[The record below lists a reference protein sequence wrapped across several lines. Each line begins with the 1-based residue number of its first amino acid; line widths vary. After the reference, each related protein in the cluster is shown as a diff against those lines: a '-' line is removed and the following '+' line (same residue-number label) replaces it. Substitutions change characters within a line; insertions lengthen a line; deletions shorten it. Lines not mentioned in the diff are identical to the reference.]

1 MRNYKHLKFHVNDE
15 IARITLNRPEKHN
28 ALHPELM
35 EELSELC
42 ETLSKLTD
50 VRVVLLD
57 AAGKNFCAGADLEW
71 MSGQINSSFNDNKA
85 DAIRL
90 GTFFHTLS
98 TIPQPLIGVVQGR
111 VFGGGLGL
119 LACCDV
125 VIAADNAQFC
135 FSEVKLG
142 LIPATITPYIIRKIG
157 YSHARALFVTADRFD
172 AKQAHHIG
180 LVHQLVDASE
190 LTVTADRY
198 ATTLKANG
206 RLAMAQTKQLVDQFF
221 PIEPQMIDFTAE
233 MLAHVRVGD
242 EAQER
247 MQAFFAGEK

>member
-1 MRNYKHLKFHVNDE
+1 MRNYKHIKFQVDDE

-28 ALHPELM
+28 ALHPEL
-35 EELSELC
+35 LSEMTELC
-42 ETLSKLTD
+42 QTLSKLSD

-57 AAGKNFCAGADLEW
+57 AEGANFCAGADLEW
-71 MSGQINSSFNDNKA
+71 MRGQINNSFDDNKQ
-85 DAIRL
+85 DAITL

-98 TIPQPLIGVVQGR
+98 TIPQPLIGVVQGK

-119 LACCDV
+119 VACCDI
-125 VIAADNAQFC
+125 VIATDESQYC

-157 YSHARALFVTADRFD
+157 YSFSRSLFVSAERFTAET
-172 AKQAHHIG
+172 AHRIG
-180 LVHQLVDASE
+180 LIHQVTSASN
-190 LTVTADRY
+190 LADFS
-198 ATTLKANG
+198 LKFAHRLKQNG
-206 RLAMAQTKQLVDQFF
+206 RMAMAQAKQLVDQFY

-233 MLAHVRVGD
+233 MLAHVRIGD

-247 MQAFFAGEK
+247 MKLFFEK

>member
-1 MRNYKHLKFHVNDE
+1 MRNYKHIKFNVSDE
-15 IARITLNRPEKHN
+15 IARITLNRPTKHN

-35 EELSELC
+35 TELSELC
-42 ETLSKLTD
+42 ETISKLTD
-50 VRVVLLD
+50 IRVVLFD
-57 AAGKNFCAGADLEW
+57 AEGANFCAGADLEW
-71 MSGQINSSFNDNKA
+71 MSGQINNSFNDNKE

-98 TIPQPLIGVVQGR
+98 TIPQPLIGVVQGK

-119 LACCDV
+119 LACCDM
-125 VIAADNAQFC
+125 VIAADSAQFC

-157 YSHARALFVTADRFD
+157 YSHARALFVSADRFN
-172 AKQAHHIG
+172 AEHALRIG
-180 LVHQLVDASE
+180 LVHQLASDDT
-190 LTVTADRY
+190 LQQAAMKHAIR
-198 ATTLKANG
+198 LKANG

-221 PIEPQMIDFTAE
+221 PVEPQMIDFTAE

-247 MQAFFAGEK
+247 MNAFFAGEN